1 MGNNKILLESKLKL
15 FVKEFDIRGKG
26 PLSVVLVLTSNAK
39 KMKPPF
45 KDTQFLTDKGGQ
57 VAGLG
62 RAAVQRILNEYNI
75 ARVLAEEGGRTSRG
89 SINNMQGYIKLLNEL
104 NDKGVLD
111 LDRIEKW
118 WVERII
124 EFFASQPLKIKN
136 DQSKSV
142 ALLVSELISAAYKR
156 QKVQK
161 GTMVAGAVMQHLV
174 GAKLDVALPRV
185 KIDHKGFSVADEQRG
200 GKGDFLIGDTAIHV
214 TTAPTEALIR
224 KCERNLRENL
234 RPIIITSEEGLGG
247 AKALAKNSE
256 ASERIEVFEIS
267 QFIAANVYEWSE
279 FKQALR
285 PTKINELIDAYNKV
299 IDSVETDPSLKIYVG

>member
-45 KDTQFLTDKGGQ
+45 KNTQFLTDKGGQ

-62 RAAVQRILNEYNI
+62 RATVQRILNKHNI
-75 ARVLAEEGGRTSRG
+75 AKVLAEEGGRTSRG

-104 NDKGVLD
+104 NEKGVLD
-111 LDRIEKW
+111 LDQIEKW
-118 WVERII
+118 WVQRII

-136 DQSKSV
+136 DQSKSA
-142 ALLVSELISAAYKR
+142 ALLISELISAAYKR

-185 KIDHKGFSVADEQRG
+185 KVDHKGFSVSDEQRG
-200 GKGDFLIGDTAIHV
+200 GKGDFLIGDAAIHV

-224 KCERNLRENL
+224 KCEKNLHENL

-279 FKQALR
+279 FKQASR
-285 PTKINELIDAYNKV
+285 PTKIKELIDAYNKL
-299 IDSVETDPSLKIYVG
+299 IDSVETDPSLKIYIG

>member
-1 MGNNKILLESKLKL
+1 MGNNKIPLESKLKL

-224 KCERNLRENL
+224 KCERNLRENF
-234 RPIIITSEEGLGG
+234 RPIIITSEEGLDG

-267 QFIAANVYEWSE
+267 QFIAANIYEWSE
-279 FKQALR
+279 FKQASR

-299 IDSVETDPSLKIYVG
+299 IDSVETDPSLKIYIG